1 MSSSMSDT
9 KKTVPGE
16 SLGIGT
22 KTEMIPAIQHKLLH
36 SCSVDLWRRHVAFP
50 FKIISSVLEESNLN
64 LLVGCTYVVLL
75 LVRDTGWTVWKFCL
89 RRLHGHCM
97 LSKNWKFFK
106 MINSQSRKGSF
117 TSPHFH
123 WFFWVLMFSFA
134 RNRSLSLILFILCIF
149 LWSINM
155 WNFHLSLHCCKH
167 TVKNRKYKG
176 WNHEKDCMKSSTD
189 LSSLHWKLKR
199 LKNLVNLEL
208 LKNAHC

>member
-1 MSSSMSDT
+1 MISFPLSEPPRHPRPPTTCKQSGRSPEKIQYLGYLRRKGNMSSSMSDT

-22 KTEMIPAIQHKLLH
+22 KTEMIPAIQHELLH
-36 SCSVDLWRRHVAFP
+36 SCSVVLWRRHVAFP

-97 LSKNWKFFK
+97 LSKNCKFFK

-123 WFFWVLMFSFA
+123 WFLMGT
-134 RNRSLSLILFILCIF
+134 NVVI
-149 LWSINM
+149 
-155 WNFHLSLHCCKH
+155 CK
-167 TVKNRKYKG
+167 K
-176 WNHEKDCMKSSTD
+176 
-189 LSSLHWKLKR
+189 
-199 LKNLVNLEL
+199 
-208 LKNAHC
+208 